1 MKTHALPVQSKPY
14 PPIEDVITACPHFE
28 MEDVSGT
35 IVGFRCPP
43 FVKGINDPGYHLHFI
58 SEDRTRGGHVLEF
71 VMDRGEYAINI
82 CNKHFVILP
91 EDAAALADLDLSRDL
106 VAEFKEALA
115 KK

>member
-1 MKTHALPVQSKPY
+1 
-14 PPIEDVITACPHFE
+14 
-28 MEDVSGT
+28 VSGT

-58 SEDRTRGGHVLEF
+58 SDDRTRGGHVLEF

-91 EDAAALADLDLSRDL
+91 DDAAALADLDLSRDL